1 MTGGPFGLAAA
12 LVEAGA
18 LDVAAVCESVGVDPA
33 AGIAGVLVQLRQD
46 ESTTTEGGTDDG

>member
-1 MTGGPFGLAAA
+1 MTGGPFGLAAD

-46 ESTTTEGGTDDG
+46 GSTTTEGGTDDG

>member
-1 MTGGPFGLAAA
+1 MNNGAFTLAAD

-18 LDVAAVCESVGVDPA
+18 LDVAAACESVGVDPA

-46 ESTTTEGGTDDG
+46 GSATTEGGTDDG

>member
-1 MTGGPFGLAAA
+1 MNNGAFTLAAD

-33 AGIAGVLVQLRQD
+33 VGIAGVLAQLK
-46 ESTTTEGGTDDG
+46 TERARPNREDT